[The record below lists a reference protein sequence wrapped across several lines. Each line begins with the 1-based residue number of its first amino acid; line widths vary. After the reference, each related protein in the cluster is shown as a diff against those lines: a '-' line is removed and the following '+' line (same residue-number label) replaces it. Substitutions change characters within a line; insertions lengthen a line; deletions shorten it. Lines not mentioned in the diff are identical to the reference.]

1 MFVVVIFPVSFVA
14 MPIPIVMAMPVF
26 VIPIV
31 VPAVLVSSDREPRFQ
46 LLTRGRGWIKAM
58 SSFQFLRRP
67 GETDYSGGRNPK
79 GAQLFFARTGAI
91 RALDTDAA

>member
-1 MFVVVIFPVSFVA
+1 MNKKNISLSSPAPSVFDLNGSDLDERMFVVVIFPVSFVA

-58 SSFQFLRRP
+58 SSFSIF
-67 GETDYSGGRNPK
+67 ETPWRD
-79 GAQLFFARTGAI
+79 
-91 RALDTDAA
+91 